1 MCVHPE
7 DVVCDLR
14 KALEWLYRGD
24 YWAEA
29 SEAPRNAEQ
38 FKGILAKAKDLT
50 SDIESLLAG
59 IREEA
64 NERAR
69 AA

>member
-7 DVVCDLR
+7 DAVTGLQE
-14 KALEWLYRGD
+14 ALKKLYSNEYWEAVPETHD
-24 YWAEA
+24 YID
-29 SEAPRNAEQ
+29 Q
-38 FKGILAKAKDLT
+38 FKGITTKCIDLT